1 MKKQQPVLEQ
11 QDLFAKPKSEEPEDP
26 KNTYLKLPYGSQER
40 EDVWR
45 TIVPKCLL
53 CNESTNVKITD
64 GQQWS
69 APCCGRQACAEKI
82 RNDHQESK
90 NKTE

>member
-40 EDVWR
+40 ENVWR
-45 TIVPKCLL
+45 TIVPKCLS
-53 CNESTNVKITD
+53 CQESTNVRLTN
-64 GQQWS
+64 GQDWNV
-69 APCCGRQACAEKI
+69 PCCGSQACTEKI
-82 RNDHQESK
+82 CIEHQESK
-90 NKTE
+90 